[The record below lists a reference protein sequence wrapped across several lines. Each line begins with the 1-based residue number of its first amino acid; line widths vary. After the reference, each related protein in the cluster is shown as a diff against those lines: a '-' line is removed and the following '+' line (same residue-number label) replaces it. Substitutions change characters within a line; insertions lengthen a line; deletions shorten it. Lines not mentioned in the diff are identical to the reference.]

1 MIAAF
6 ESEDHF
12 KTFRIE
18 RNPSF
23 SANCNILNALLF
35 MSEPSKYAPQILK
48 ATVFLCDLWYNG
60 DARDKWVIL
69 VERLCCQST
78 EIL

>member
-12 KTFRIE
+12 KTFQIE

-23 SANCNILNALLF
+23 SANCNILIALLF
-35 MSEPSKYAPQILK
+35 VSEPNKYAPQILK

-60 DARDKWVIL
+60 DAKDKWVIL
-69 VERLCCQST
+69 VERFNWQST
-78 EIL
+78 KSF